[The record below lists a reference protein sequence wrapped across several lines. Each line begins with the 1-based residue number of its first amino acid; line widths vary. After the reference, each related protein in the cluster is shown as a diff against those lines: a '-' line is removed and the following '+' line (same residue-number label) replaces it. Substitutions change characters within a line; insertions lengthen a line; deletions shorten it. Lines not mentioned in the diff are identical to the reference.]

1 MDLEQGHVHGTASH
15 SQTWKWKCQH
25 ARWWGICQRDVNAS
39 TCRCLYCRSKGV
51 IQIKYLWKYVLKG
64 KKNNLSN
71 SPPPCADLLLK
82 IQNTVLCCSHLLL
95 CYCLWR
101 HESKYLSWHFITLSN
116 SVEICH
122 SGRDLERWLVQVS
135 AEGYK
140 KVNISYLQVYKY
152 IWEYN
157 AASKKLLL
165 GVKVLNWI
173 PGGTNFYPICSLYQ
187 CTLYLFVYFKTSADL
202 GQSSPL
208 CKFPPL
214 SANSAGAEQ
223 LQ

>member
-1 MDLEQGHVHGTASH
+1 M
-15 SQTWKWKCQH
+15 K
-25 ARWWGICQRDVNAS
+25 IC
-39 TCRCLYCRSKGV
+39 
-51 IQIKYLWKYVLKG
+51 LKG
-64 KKNNLSN
+64 EKNNLSN

-101 HESKYLSWHFITLSN
+101 HESKYVSWHFITLSN

-152 IWEYN
+152 IWEYK

-187 CTLYLFVYFKTSADL
+187 CTLYLFVYFKTSWF
-202 GQSSPL
+202 GSIQSSWQVPSSQ
-208 CKFPPL
+208 CKFCWSTTAAVGTL
-214 SANSAGAEQ
+214 LAFSKAQ
-223 LQ
+223 LQGHVIKMSQSPSTYSKCYKISYI